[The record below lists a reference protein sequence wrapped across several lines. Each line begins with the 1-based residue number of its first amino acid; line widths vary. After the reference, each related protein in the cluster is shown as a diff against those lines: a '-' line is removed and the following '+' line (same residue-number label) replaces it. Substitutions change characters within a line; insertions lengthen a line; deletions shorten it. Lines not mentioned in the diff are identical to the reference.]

1 MQVCQKLFLLTE
13 ENLLLNSNS
22 NTGIR
27 EDYAVTGIG
36 VLGRFN
42 DNIRDKSVR
51 ISITD
56 DSK

>member
-1 MQVCQKLFLLTE
+1 MNTFFLFTE

-22 NTGIR
+22 NTGIP

-36 VLGRFN
+36 VLGGFN
-42 DNIRDKSVR
+42 ESIRDQSVN